1 MSAKGQVDKKDCI
14 LVVLGVVCLCV
25 VSAQVAFIWFNRA
38 DIEALQRE
46 LVSLQRDQ
54 LELRRNITVLQ
65 SQLEECQDSSLSR
78 LLSELTGNSDVK
90 SGNRAT
96 RSSKKNNPIYT
107 NPSNNNGSHPS
118 PQPKLVN
125 YTKDAGKLL
134 ETAIEYIV
142 VNKLNEK
149 WANNPGPSSA
159 GKCSCPPG
167 PAGEAGPK
175 GDRGPRGP
183 QGPPGIQGPK
193 GDCGCNEA
201 VRCRERPMAGLE
213 CIKYNQ
219 LTGTC
224 TQRGI
229 VAANKCPSDQYLQGV
244 HIVSLTNQTVNK
256 LICCDRD

>member
-1 MSAKGQVDKKDCI
+1 MSVKGQMDKKDCI

-54 LELRRNITVLQ
+54 LELRRNISVLQ

-78 LLSELTGNSDVK
+78 LLSELTGNSVVK

-96 RSSKKNNPIYT
+96 RSSKKNN
-107 NPSNNNGSHPS
+107 GSQSTP
-118 PQPKLVN
+118 
-125 YTKDAGKLL
+125 YTKHVNFTKDPGKLL
-134 ETAIEYIV
+134 ERAIEYIV

-149 WANNPGPSSA
+149 WETTPGSGSA
-159 GKCSCPPG
+159 GECSCPPG
-167 PAGEAGPK
+167 PSGPAGPK

-193 GDCGCNEA
+193 GQKGEGVGLASQCTH
-201 VRCRERPMAGLE
+201 RSMAGE
-213 CIKYNQ
+213 QCIRYSPF
-219 LTGTC
+219 TGSC
-224 TQRGI
+224 TQRAI
-229 VAANKCPSDQYLQGV
+229 VTTQCHAHEYLQGV
-244 HIVSLTNQTVNK
+244 QIKSLTNQTVNK
-256 LICCDRD
+256 LICCER